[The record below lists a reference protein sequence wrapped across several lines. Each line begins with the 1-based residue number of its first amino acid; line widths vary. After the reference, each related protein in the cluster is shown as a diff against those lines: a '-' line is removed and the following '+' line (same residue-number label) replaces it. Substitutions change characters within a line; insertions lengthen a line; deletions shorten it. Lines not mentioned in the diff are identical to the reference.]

1 MKLLDNLKLIFNKNE
16 QKNNPIIEEKTE
28 NFDDFNEN
36 FEENENYQDISEDE
50 YDDND
55 EEE

>member
-1 MKLLDNLKLIFNKNE
+1 M
-16 QKNNPIIEEKTE
+16 E